1 MLRVVFLGTGGS
13 MPTEGRNLP
22 AFAIEFNGW
31 ILLFDC
37 GEDIQRQIGRAGIGL
52 NKRMSVFITHMHADH
67 ILGLPGL
74 LLRLS
79 LLGRTRPLNVFGP
92 EGLIEYVR
100 VNQETINLGTT
111 FEATVH
117 TINSGL
123 IFSTGYVSVNAF
135 EVDHRG
141 TAFGYRIA
149 YQRPT
154 GEFLPEKALNLG
166 VPRGPLWKTLT
177 SGEPVTLDNGRI
189 VMPEEITGP
198 KPRPITVVYSGDTRP
213 CQTLMDAA
221 VGADLMIC
229 EGMYTSEKAD
239 IAHERG
245 HMTAAAAA
253 QIALEAG
260 VRLLALTHYSP
271 RYGDGKAIL
280 DDASIIFPHTILA
293 RDLMRIELGNTGGPS
308 VIELGKSMP
317 NSGPESP

>member
-1 MLRVVFLGTGGS
+1 
-13 MPTEGRNLP
+13 
-22 AFAIEFNGW
+22 
-31 ILLFDC
+31 
-37 GEDIQRQIGRAGIGL
+37 
-52 NKRMSVFITHMHADH
+52 MSVFITHMHADH

-123 IFSTGYVSVNAF
+123 VFSTGYVSVNAF

-253 QIALEAG
+253 RIALEAG